1 MDHLLLVH
9 IVKSLNHLTYP
20 LFQNLEE
27 EWEGGGGE
35 GVEQH
40 MARCGG
46 VEGRGGAKWKCE
58 KTRVEV

>member
-1 MDHLLLVH
+1 VDHLLLVH

-35 GVEQH
+35 GVEQR
-40 MARCGG
+40 MVRCGG
-46 VEGRGGAKWKCE
+46 VEE
-58 KTRVEV
+58 